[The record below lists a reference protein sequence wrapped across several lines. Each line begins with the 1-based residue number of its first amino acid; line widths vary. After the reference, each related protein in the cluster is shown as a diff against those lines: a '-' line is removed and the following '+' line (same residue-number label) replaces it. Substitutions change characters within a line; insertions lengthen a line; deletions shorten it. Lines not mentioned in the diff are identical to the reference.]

1 MTHLTTQQ
9 HYECRG
15 GTLKVIL
22 ETDHALSGVER
33 DDLDRI
39 ALACADFAAHGPG
52 THSAPESGDDPAR
65 EVDEAIWDLG
75 GDAAIS
81 AG

>member
-9 HYECRG
+9 HYDLPG

-22 ETDHALSGVER
+22 ETDHALSGLER

-39 ALACADFAAHGPG
+39 ALACAEFVAHGRGAHPEP
-52 THSAPESGDDPAR
+52 APGDDPAL
-65 EVDEAIWDLG
+65 EVDEALWEMG
-75 GDAAIS
+75 GEAAIS

>member
-9 HYECRG
+9 HYDLPG

-22 ETDHALSGVER
+22 ETDHPLSGLER

-39 ALACADFAAHGPG
+39 AVACAEFAAHRPG
-52 THSAPESGDDPAR
+52 THPAPPGDDPAR
-65 EVDEAIWDLG
+65 EVDEAIWELG
-75 GDAAIS
+75 GDAHIS

>member
-1 MTHLTTQQ
+1 MTNLTTQQ
-9 HYECRG
+9 HYEVPG

-22 ETDHALSGVER
+22 ETDHALSGIER

-39 ALACADFAAHGPG
+39 AHACEEFAAHRPG
-52 THSAPESGDDPAR
+52 AHAVPEPGDDPAR
-65 EVDEAIWDLG
+65 EVDEAIWELG

>member
-1 MTHLTTQQ
+1 MTNLTTQQ
-9 HYECRG
+9 HYEVPG

-22 ETDHALSGVER
+22 ETDHALSGIER

-39 ALACADFAAHGPG
+39 ALACEEFAAHRPG
-52 THSAPESGDDPAR
+52 THAAPEPGDDPAR
-65 EVDEAIWDLG
+65 EVDEAIWELG

>member
-9 HYECRG
+9 HYEVPG

-22 ETDHALSGVER
+22 ETDHALSGPER
-33 DDLDRI
+33 LDLDRI
-39 ALACADFAAHGPG
+39 AVACEEFAAHGRGAHPEP
-52 THSAPESGDDPAR
+52 APGDDPAR
-65 EVDEAIWDLG
+65 EVDEAIWELG

>member
-9 HYECRG
+9 HYEVPG

-22 ETDHALSGVER
+22 ETDHPLSGVER

-39 ALACADFAAHGPG
+39 GLACEEFAAHRPG
-52 THSAPESGDDPAR
+52 THPAFGPGDDPAR